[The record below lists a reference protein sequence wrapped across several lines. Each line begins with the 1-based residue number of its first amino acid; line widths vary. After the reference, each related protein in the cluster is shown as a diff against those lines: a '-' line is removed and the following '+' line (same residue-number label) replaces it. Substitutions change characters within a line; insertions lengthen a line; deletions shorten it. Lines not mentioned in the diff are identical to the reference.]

1 MRWKREASKKD
12 SKNPNDRKGGNPP
25 QKESTDLNS
34 YDCYSILGVTYNAD
48 KDEIKRAYRR
58 LALQYHPDRSKSEEA
73 IAIFRVVQMAYDT
86 LTDEGKR
93 RRYDST
99 IPALGST
106 KQSIIK
112 VELDGAFTE
121 GYASDDRVAISI
133 AGTDEAIVIENSI
146 SVPSIWIHS
155 GEFHKQYSLF
165 TDIAFERLF
174 KALYKIMNS
183 DEDLDDVEVAGIPK
197 LRAHFDA
204 RFWNRGQTNVSMY
217 CYSSMSFTII
227 NGLPYIY
234 LHGARYHNAQHEITM
249 EFYTKMKEAISNII
263 RVELTGT
270 VEPPVEILEPVT
282 MFQPVRQVSELRL
295 PPVEICVMFTTLC
308 RTKSAQEALDMLSK
322 VYGVPSMRMVF
333 QHRFPVNDMVCKDA
347 LAVYYPDGMTAYFR
361 PDGTTMTTI
370 LHEFYHHLV
379 NCYGAKDMLDYQ
391 IIPDPVTGYYARN
404 EREERAADSYAR
416 TFVRRTLG

>member
-1 MRWKREASKKD
+1 MRWKREAPNKGAKNQDGNKD
-12 SKNPNDRKGGNPP
+12 GNPP
-25 QKESTDLNS
+25 QKESTTLDS

-48 KDEIKRAYRR
+48 KDEIKRAYRM
-58 LALQYHPDRSKSEEA
+58 LALQYHPDRNKSEEA

-106 KQSIIK
+106 KQSVIK

-133 AGTDEAIVIENSI
+133 AGMDEAIVIENSI
-146 SVPSIWIHS
+146 SVPSVWIHS
-155 GEFHKQYSLF
+155 AEFHKQYSLF

-174 KALYKIMNS
+174 KALYEIMNPR
-183 DEDLDDVEVAGIPK
+183 EDLDDVEVVGVPK

-234 LHGARYHNAQHEITM
+234 LHGARYHNAQHEITT

-263 RVELTGT
+263 RAELVGT
-270 VEPPVEILEPVT
+270 VEPPAEVLEPVT
-282 MFQPVRQVSELRL
+282 IFQPVKQVSELRL
-295 PPVEICVMFTTLC
+295 PPREICLMFTTLC
-308 RTKSAQEALDMLSK
+308 RTKSAQAARHALK
-322 VYGVPSMRMVF
+322 GIWR
-333 QHRFPVNDMVCKDA
+333 PVNEDNISA
-347 LAVYYPDGMTAYFR
+347 
-361 PDGTTMTTI
+361 
-370 LHEFYHHLV
+370 
-379 NCYGAKDMLDYQ
+379 
-391 IIPDPVTGYYARN
+391 
-404 EREERAADSYAR
+404 
-416 TFVRRTLG
+416 